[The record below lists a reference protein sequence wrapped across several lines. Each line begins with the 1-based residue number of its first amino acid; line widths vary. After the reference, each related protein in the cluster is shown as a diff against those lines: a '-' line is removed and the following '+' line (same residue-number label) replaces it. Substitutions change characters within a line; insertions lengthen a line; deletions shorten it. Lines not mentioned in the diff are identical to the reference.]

1 MTTCRRI
8 RGLVLI
14 AAVLGTLLMAGCA
27 TTNPDMS
34 PQRTGSSVERVSPVR
49 AADINT
55 RLGVGYLEQGQLQ
68 LALEK
73 LELAVRLDDQH
84 VPAHLALGIVYE
96 QIGREQRA
104 LGHLERAVRLAPE
117 DGAAHNSLAA
127 LLCRMGRY
135 DDAERHFGDALD
147 DPFYRTP
154 EVVLTNAGSCA
165 RRAGRLDDAESYLRQ
180 ALEFDPVNR
189 LALFNLANVALAQNE
204 AFSARA
210 FLQRLEGTGPLGP
223 DALLLGVRIERALG
237 NTDESERYAASLR
250 ARYPESLQVEQLEAD
265 ES

>member
-1 MTTCRRI
+1 MAVWI
-8 RGLVLI
+8 AVLLI
-14 AAVLGTLLMAGCA
+14 ATVLTGCA
-27 TTNPDMS
+27 TTSREMS
-34 PQRTGSSVERVSPVR
+34 PQRTGSAVERVSPVR

-73 LELAVRLDDQH
+73 LELAVQLDEQH

-96 QIGREQRA
+96 RIGREQRA

-117 DGAAHNSLAA
+117 DGAVHNSLAA
-127 LLCRMGRY
+127 LLCRMERY
-135 DDAERHFGDALD
+135 DDAERHFRDALD

-165 RRAGRLDDAESYLRQ
+165 RRAGRLEDAEAYLRQ

-189 LALFNLANVALAQNE
+189 LALFNLAGVALARNE

-237 NTDESERYAASLR
+237 NADEAERYATSLR
-250 ARYPESLQVEQLEAD
+250 ARYPESLQAEQLEAD

>member
-1 MTTCRRI
+1 MTVRVTRAT
-8 RGLVLI
+8 LVL
-14 AAVLGTLLMAGCA
+14 AALAMLQLVGCA
-27 TTNPDMS
+27 SPSRELT
-34 PQRTGSSVERVSPVR
+34 PQRTGSAVERVSPVR

-73 LELAVRLDDQH
+73 LELAVQLDEQH

-96 QIGREQRA
+96 RIGREGRA
-104 LGHLERAVRLAPE
+104 LDHLERAVRLAPE
-117 DGAAHNSLAA
+117 DGAVHNSLAA
-127 LLCRMGRY
+127 LLCRVGRY
-135 DDAERHFGDALD
+135 DDADRHFRSALE

-154 EVVLTNAGSCA
+154 EVVLSNAGACA
-165 RRAGRLDDAESYLRQ
+165 RRAGRLDTAERYLRD
-180 ALEFDPVNR
+180 ALEIDPINR
-189 LALFNLANVALAQNE
+189 LALFNLAGVALEQNQ

-210 FLQRLEGTGPLGP
+210 FLQRLEGTGALGP

-237 NTDESERYAASLR
+237 NRDEAERYATSLR